1 MKYLIVEDDSID
13 AQALSRRLRN
23 ADYSSEIVVA
33 LCAEDCIDRLKTQL
47 FDCVFIDYFLPD
59 MNGDELFE
67 KIQQMNIPSYVVV
80 VTGQGDESLA
90 VNLMKKGVKDYI
102 PKNKINKINFK
113 EIINQVILAKDN
125 QKCLE
130 ENEKLNKI
138 IASKIKEYN

>member
-13 AQALSRRLRN
+13 AQVLSRRLKN
-23 ADYSSEIVVA
+23 IDSGCEAVICLY
-33 LCAEDCIDRLKTQL
+33 AEECITKLKEQSFDCI
-47 FDCVFIDYFLPD
+47 FIDYFLPD
-59 MNGDELFE
+59 MNGEELFE
-67 KIQQMNIPSYVVV
+67 KIQQMQISTPVII

-102 PKNKINKINFK
+102 PKTKISKINF
-113 EIINQVILAKDN
+113 NQILEHVLLEKDN

-130 ENEKLNKI
+130 ENEKLNRI

>member
-13 AQALSRRLRN
+13 AQVLSRRLRN
-23 ADYSSEIVVA
+23 IDFVSEIVICLSA
-33 LCAEDCIDRLKTQL
+33 QDCISRLKEQS
-47 FDCVFIDYFLPD
+47 FDCIFIDYFLPD
-59 MNGDELFE
+59 MNGEELFE
-67 KIQQMNIPSYVVV
+67 KIQQMEISAPVII

-102 PKNKINKINFK
+102 PKNRISKINFK
-113 EIINQVILAKDN
+113 EVLEQILLAKDN